1 MNFDVGTMI
10 FMVTVLTFM
19 LSGLLLLAGLNRGD
33 AQGSRHW
40 AAANILLCIGSGM
53 SSSPLFHSQPWFFL
67 LGAILFTSGMGLQYV
82 GLQKFK
88 LEPVTWWVPAL
99 VLSLVVIQT
108 IWFDNIRHDTQT
120 RIIANSLVF
129 AALNLASARLLW
141 VPAPQPLKT
150 AYRFTGISFL
160 IMAAIFII
168 RSFMMYI
175 EPATTFSA
183 QVLPPV
189 APRLF
194 FVGSMMQM
202 CLTFGFVLMMNYR
215 LVTDLRVLAVRD
227 PLTGIL
233 NRRSLEDEASYL
245 LARCDRNNEVLTMM
259 MIDVD
264 HFKSVNDQHGHP
276 AGDEVLKQLVG
287 ITNASIRTGDYFA
300 RYGGEEFCV
309 MLPLTTKEEALV
321 LAERLRQRYAETP
334 LEIGSKVLHS
344 TISIGLADTL
354 QTGVEFEALVSSAD
368 QAMYLAKQAGR
379 NRVKVFQPLP
389 L

>member
-1 MNFDVGTMI
+1 
-10 FMVTVLTFM
+10 M

-33 AQGSRHW
+33 AQGSRYW
-40 AAANILLCIGSGM
+40 AAANILLCIGLGM
-53 SSSPLFHSQPWFFL
+53 STSQQFLGQPWFFV
-67 LGAILFTSGMGLQYV
+67 LGALLFTGGMGLQYA

-88 LEPVTWWVPAL
+88 REPVSWWLLAL
-99 VLSLVVIQT
+99 VLSVVVLQT
-108 IWFDNIRHDTQT
+108 VWLHNIRHDIQA

-129 AALNLASARLLW
+129 AAINLASAKLLW

-150 AYRFTGISFL
+150 AYRFTAISFL
-160 IMAAIFII
+160 IMVAILII
-168 RSFMMYI
+168 RAYMTYI
-175 EPATTFSA
+175 EPAATFDA
-183 QVLPPV
+183 QILPPV
-189 APRLF
+189 TPRLF

-215 LVTDLRVLAVRD
+215 MVTDLRVLAIRD

-276 AGDEVLKQLVG
+276 AGDEVLKQLVA

-309 MLPLTTKEEALV
+309 MLPLTTREEALV
-321 LAERLRQRYAETP
+321 LAERLRQRYAETTF
-334 LEIGSKVLHS
+334 LIGSKTLHS
-344 TISIGLADTL
+344 TISIGLADTR
-354 QTGVEFEALVSSAD
+354 QAGVEFETLVSFAD
-368 QAMYLAKQAGR
+368 QAMYQAKQAGR
-379 NRVKVFQPLP
+379 NRVEIFQPTSQ
-389 L
+389 